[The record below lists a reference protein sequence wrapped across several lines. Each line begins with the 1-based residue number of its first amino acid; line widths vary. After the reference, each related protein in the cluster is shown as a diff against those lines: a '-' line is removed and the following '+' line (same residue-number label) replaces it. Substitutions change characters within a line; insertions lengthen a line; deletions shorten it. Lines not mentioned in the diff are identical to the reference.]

1 MEQRSLKA
9 NLKQGLETLGDLY
22 ALGDANLYPLF
33 DRLHYHLHEISSQKE
48 TIEKV
53 DNFSSLRKVFLK
65 EVENQLKEFFR
76 TKPNGQIIEV
86 VDQLKDP
93 GLDTLDKII
102 DCFPVAGKVCDLFSF
117 QGKISI
123 ALANDSFSFRGR
135 VPFDMNFEEL
145 REETYRL
152 TRLFLKKEVL
162 FTFNVF
168 ETGEANTFNL
178 EFNFHFNAKSMSPY
192 LIQVNNDTIL
202 SLSPVVK
209 TFTRPMADIEKV
221 GEHSVFLIDEDL
233 TAKKMDRFSF
243 LKCIQ
248 DQNYHLFHFPFLFRP
263 ISLIIKRSNFGGK
276 GTIDA
281 QKLVPLQDEA
291 SLRVLDLD
299 LFKIFQK

>member
-1 MEQRSLKA
+1 MEQRSLKT

-48 TIEKV
+48 KLVTVKE
-53 DNFSSLRKVFLK
+53 FSSLRKVFLK
-65 EVENQLKEFFR
+65 EVENQIKEFFR
-76 TKPNGQIIEV
+76 TKPCGQLIDVIDE
-86 VDQLKDP
+86 LNDP
-93 GLDTLDKII
+93 GLDTLDKIV

-117 QGKISI
+117 EGKITVS
-123 ALANDSFSFRGR
+123 LANDNFSFKGK
-135 VPFDMNFEEL
+135 VPFDMDFEEL

-168 ETGEANTFNL
+168 ETGDSNTFNL
-178 EFNFHFNAKSMSPY
+178 EFNFHFNTTGMAPY
-192 LIQVNNDTIL
+192 LIQVNKETVL
-202 SLSPVVK
+202 SLSPIVK
-209 TFTRPMADIEKV
+209 TFSRPMADLEKV

-233 TAKKMDRFSF
+233 VAKKMDRFSF

-276 GTIDA
+276 GTIEA
-281 QKLVPLQDEA
+281 HKLGPFQDEA
-291 SLRVLDLD
+291 NLRVLELD